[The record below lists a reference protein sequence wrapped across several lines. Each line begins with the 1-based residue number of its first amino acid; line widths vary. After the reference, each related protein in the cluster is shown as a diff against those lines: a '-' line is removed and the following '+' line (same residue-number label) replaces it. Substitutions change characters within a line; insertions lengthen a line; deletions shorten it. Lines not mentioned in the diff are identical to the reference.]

1 MVFAMGVKL
10 SDEVVTL
17 RPWTEADAP
26 AVVECVDGDPEISSW
41 LDLIPQPYGLEDAL
55 AYVRGGVDDT
65 FAVTE
70 DGRVVGSVGVR
81 WNEQRDVGEVGYWLR
96 ADARGRGT
104 ATRALVLVSAWALGL
119 DGVGRLQLRAATDN
133 DASRRVAEKA
143 GYRFEGILRSAHWS
157 PRQRRRLDWAM
168 YSMLPGEISS

>member
-1 MVFAMGVKL
+1 MVFAMSANL
-10 SDEVVTL
+10 SDEAVTL
-17 RPWTEADAP
+17 RPWRVEDAP
-26 AVVECVDGDPEISSW
+26 AIVECVDGDPEISSW

-55 AYVRGGVDDT
+55 AYVRGLGEEA
-65 FAVTE
+65 FAITE
-70 DGRVVGSVGVR
+70 DGRVLGSIGVR
-81 WNEQRDVGEVGYWLR
+81 WNESRDVGEVGYWLR
-96 ADARGRGT
+96 ADARGRGI

-143 GYRFEGILRSAHWS
+143 GYRLEGILPSAHWS
-157 PRQRRRLDWAM
+157 RRQRRRLDWAM